1 MPAMLANAKNFLLS
15 SDYSMDKI
23 IFMASG
29 SVTVSAGGADDN
41 YTNHNLPVLPLMKGV
56 WSYTSNFS
64 NSYDMGQP
72 LYSDNDV
79 SVLVQSNSTQYRV
92 YAFNNGGSSKTIYW
106 RVFGVMDTTDTSTL
120 DFTASTADSF
130 VLNTDYNYTKLY
142 LSGDANI
149 SSSSV
154 NIDHDLGYKPQV
166 DVWFEAALIP
176 GQYQTQYL
184 GISNDGGVY
193 NSIRITNSQLQFVKG
208 SLAGQSTK
216 YKYRIYLDE

>member
-1 MPAMLANAKNFLLS
+1 MPADVTQATNFLLH
-15 SDYSMDKI
+15 SDYPMDKI

-29 SVTVSAGGADDN
+29 SVTVSAGGSDDN
-41 YTNHNLPVLPLMKGV
+41 YTNHGLPVLPLLKGI

-79 SVLVQSNSTQYRV
+79 SVFVQSNSTQYRV
-92 YAFNNGGSSKTIYW
+92 YAFNNGSSSATVYW
-106 RVFGVMDTTDTSTL
+106 RIFGVMDTNDTSTL
-120 DFTASTADSF
+120 DFTSSTADSF
-130 VLNTDYNYTKLY
+130 SLNTDYNYTKLY
-142 LSGDANI
+142 LTGDANI

-154 NIDHDLGYKPQV
+154 NIDHDLGYKPQT
-166 DVWFEAALIP
+166 DVWFESAGIP

-193 NSIRITNSQLQFVKG
+193 NSVRITNSQLQFVKG
-208 SLAGQSTK
+208 SLAGQPTK